1 MKKKRNYQLILDTI
15 FTILFAIMAAYDV
28 FITHDYSNA
37 LSNFLISVL
46 LLRITQFEKDVN
58 ADNNK
63 I

>member
-15 FTILFAIMAAYDV
+15 FTILFAIMAAYDAFV
-28 FITHDYSNA
+28 THDYSNA

-46 LLRITQFEKDVN
+46 LLRITQYEKQI
-58 ADNNK
+58 DNYANK